1 MSGEIRFSIAETADE
16 KLKVFVVRGIVFC
29 GEQQVPYSIE
39 WDEHESSALH
49 VLGQVGGEPVAA
61 GRIRFLDGYAKMER
75 IAVRAEYRGR
85 GYGHGLTD
93 FMIQTAKEK
102 GFSKFR
108 MYAQVHLKDFYAE
121 HGFESQ
127 GDIFV
132 EAGIDHVLMV
142 RNGL

>member
-29 GEQQVPYSIE
+29 GEQRVPYSIE
-39 WDEHESSALH
+39 WDEHETSALH
-49 VLGQVGGEPVAA
+49 VLGQVGDEPVAA
-61 GRIRFLDGYAKMER
+61 RRIRYLDGYAKLER

-108 MYAQVHLKDFYAE
+108 MNAQVHLKDFYAE
-121 HGFESQ
+121 HGFEPQ

-142 RNGL
+142 RNGS